1 MDNYEHC
8 DWVDNAFALEI
19 VERSTTYGHM
29 RVPIATSF
37 HIVSDGGTT
46 PAGDL
51 KVSEGGF
58 GA

>member
-1 MDNYEHC
+1 
-8 DWVDNAFALEI
+8 
-19 VERSTTYGHM
+19 M

-46 PAGDL
+46 PARDL